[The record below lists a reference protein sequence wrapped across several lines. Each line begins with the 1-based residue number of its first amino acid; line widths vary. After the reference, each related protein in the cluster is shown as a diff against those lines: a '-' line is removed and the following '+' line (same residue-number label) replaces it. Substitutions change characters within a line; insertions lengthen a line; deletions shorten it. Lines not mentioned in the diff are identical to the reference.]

1 MISTALDR
9 LTAPPSS
16 KLLGWHLLDARPED
30 GWIRI
35 GFDGKPEFCNPAGFV
50 QGGIL
55 SAMLDDTMG
64 PAVFVMTEGKLY
76 TATITMTVN
85 FLAPAKVGPIVGEAA
100 GHATRQDDR
109 FRRGKL
115 MAAERCRAGNVDDE
129 RTIGRD
135 RESGSID
142 VSCLMVVMLRAC
154 WASSTPRP
162 RCESKLL

>member
-16 KLLGWHLLDARPED
+16 KLLGWHLLDARPGE

-35 GFDGKPEFCNPAGFV
+35 GFDGKAEFCNPAGFI

-64 PAVFVMTEGKLY
+64 PAVFVMTDGKLY

-85 FLAPAKVGPIVGEAA
+85 FLAPAKVGPIVGEAKVTQLGKTIA
-100 GHATRQDDR
+100 FVEASLMTQDGTLLATATTSARLVETAKAIR
-109 FRRGKL
+109 
-115 MAAERCRAGNVDDE
+115 
-129 RTIGRD
+129 
-135 RESGSID
+135 
-142 VSCLMVVMLRAC
+142 
-154 WASSTPRP
+154 
-162 RCESKLL
+162 